1 MLRLP
6 QNVIFSQFRRC
17 SSQKLP
23 ARLSEKLLQSSRN
36 RKSFPKAP
44 KSLSLARNLAQA
56 DVSLAQFIAQVQ
68 PYISS
73 KNLQSSTETIFVED
87 GDLEGTVHFLF
98 CTVT

>member
-1 MLRLP
+1 M
-6 QNVIFSQFRRC
+6 IFSQFRRC
-17 SSQKLP
+17 STQKLP

-68 PYISS
+68 PYISN

-87 GDLEGTVHFLF
+87 GDLEGTF
-98 CTVT
+98 